1 MPGNVRPNLSSAA
14 RPTSRSE
21 PSCTTD
27 GRARCQCPRNQ
38 PMTLRRRLKTHFRA
52 ICELTTLTTRQALT
66 QGRVGVALG
75 SGSLG
80 TMTTNMPYCT
90 RRTTMAR
97 VIHLLTMERYQHPTD
112 RLVTSRQTITPATVV
127 RTVDIVT
134 HRSKIWITRIH
145 HHHMVD
151 DNVFS
156 LSQGL

>member
-1 MPGNVRPNLSSAA
+1 
-14 RPTSRSE
+14 
-21 PSCTTD
+21 
-27 GRARCQCPRNQ
+27 
-38 PMTLRRRLKTHFRA
+38 
-52 ICELTTLTTRQALT
+52 
-66 QGRVGVALG
+66 
-75 SGSLG
+75 
-80 TMTTNMPYCT
+80 MTTNMPYCT

-151 DNVFS
+151 DNIFS
-156 LSQGL
+156 LFSRPCLPSCIILLGGFYWSVQALILENWCLPVIEGSWSSITYLSHKDSASFDRRRVGKYMLDTRSILSSRNEMQW